1 MDKTVRKS
9 AVPSVLAPI
18 TLATKLMDHVH
29 LDALMVIKENCVIL
43 VRIVSAKNNNSLLV
57 KYKYVI

>member
-1 MDKTVRKS
+1 MDQTVRKS

-43 VRIVSAKNNNSLLV
+43 VRIVNAKTTTH
-57 KYKYVI
+57 Y

>member
-43 VRIVSAKNNNSLLV
+43 VRIVNAKKQQLIITS
-57 KYKYVI
+57 KI